1 MTCLT
6 KLILRAALTVCL
18 LVGGTASAET
28 MSAAEFDAYTKGK
41 TLFFGQTGKPYGAER
56 YLENRRVQWSF
67 LDGNCKDGYW
77 YEEAGEICFV
87 YEDKN
92 TPQCWTFEEGHNGLI
107 ARFSGDPQK
116 VDLYEAQDKD
126 QEMICLG
133 PDIGV

>member
-1 MTCLT
+1 M
-6 KLILRAALTVCL
+6 VCL

-28 MSAAEFDAYTKGK
+28 MSAAKFDAHTKGK
-41 TLFFGQTGKPYGAER
+41 TLFFDQISKPYGAER

-67 LDGNCKDGYW
+67 LDGICKDGYW

-92 TPQCWTFEEGHNGLI
+92 TPQCWTFEEGHNGLV
-107 ARFSGDPQK
+107 ARFCGNFQK
-116 VDLYEAQDKD
+116 FDLNEAQDTD

-133 PDIGV
+133 PDVGV